1 MMRSDMGQRMNR
13 GSGNRPSPSPVQ
25 GGGMTRPSMPG
36 KPDMGGMMQ
45 RPVTPGPGT
54 TPIGGGRPGD
64 MMATTDQGLMA
75 GMRPGPTFAPGPT
88 GGIGSMDQATP
99 DQIAKVRAS
108 QGSPPPATTMP
119 LNPVSQVG
127 GGGMSSQVMPVGGMK
142 PAVGFKKG
150 GMVSAKK
157 AKGGASKSSSV
168 SVRGRGC
175 EVRGTKACKMS

>member
-1 MMRSDMGQRMNR
+1 MMRSDMGKQMR
-13 GSGNRPSPSPVQ
+13 GPRVPMPSPVQ

-36 KPDMGGMMQ
+36 KPDMGGVVQ

-64 MMATTDQGLMA
+64 FMATTDQGLMA

-108 QGSPPPATTMP
+108 QGNPPPATTMP
-119 LNPVSQVG
+119 LNP
-127 GGGMSSQVMPVGGMK
+127 MPVGGMK

-157 AKGGASKSSSV
+157 ARGGSSV